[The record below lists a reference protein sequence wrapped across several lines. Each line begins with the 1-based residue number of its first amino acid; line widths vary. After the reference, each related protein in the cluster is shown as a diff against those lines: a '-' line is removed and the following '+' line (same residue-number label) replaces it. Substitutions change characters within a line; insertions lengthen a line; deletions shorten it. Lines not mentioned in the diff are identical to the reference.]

1 LHAVSK
7 AKQQFCAIMGLQNK
21 ACNTQVALSGHNT
34 MAEALVAKAPG
45 RVLCSEEGNW
55 AL

>member
-1 LHAVSK
+1 MQFQKLSNN
-7 AKQQFCAIMGLQNK
+7 FCAIMGLQKK
-21 ACNTQVALSGHNT
+21 AYNTQLALSGHNT

-45 RVLCSEEGNW
+45 KVLCSEEGNW